1 MARLRKLRSEFLAD
15 ERGVSSV
22 EYAVLL
28 AFVGAG
34 IVIGMQALS
43 KSVGDEMTRVADCVK
58 AATSAD
64 CPK

>member
-1 MARLRKLRSEFLAD
+1 MARLRKFRGQFLAD
-15 ERGVSSV
+15 ESGISSV

-34 IVIGMQALS
+34 IILGAEKLS
-43 KSVGDEMTRVADCVK
+43 KSVEDEMTRAADCV
-58 AATSAD
+58 AATTSAD